1 MLLSLLCHG
10 AVPTIDELSSVW
22 IDSRA
27 NASTAAALGPEQ
39 VDLATI
45 NNFHGAVGIAPQQL
59 RPVDMIGVN
68 SLELP
73 PFAACGGSAARPYGC
88 GRLLVDGVHV
98 AAAATRWATHEAGRR
113 SAPLANS
120 GGVVVSSAT
129 RMPFEQHGVM
139 WELNFT
145 NPATTAAGAANAAN
159 ATIRVDIELSAAARQ
174 YETVG
179 TWVYNVPADADAFP
193 YTPFADFR
201 TGLPRQRGVHVCR
214 PRTTAANASYSDA
227 ACARYVVSGPLQPD
241 AIAPAGAPVIPAGAV
256 PTATFS
262 ALTIAPGATA
272 TVRLSLAVGGTLNEV
287 ETAQRKY
294 GGSAAAFD
302 AAWAAARD
310 LWQQR
315 WEQAFAP
322 GNGFWSGSLPSI
334 ELADGADGDDGA
346 AAPSPS
352 SPAATAASAA
362 AGVARVFYMSC
373 LTVISQCRTNL
384 PLIHAKVWP
393 NGNGNAMGLAGGGA
407 KGGGIGVGGSRS
419 WWWDEAL
426 TSLMLALLEPA
437 GRAPTF
443 QAWLAHDDHDGTAF
457 GHGMGN
463 GYAMDCAPLGSSAPF
478 GTGTCGMAPHPGAV
492 PGGVRGGSG
501 SGSGGGGGDGGGSG
515 APTALPEYGFY
526 CYNPWAYYMT
536 ASNHLRVNNDSAF
549 LHARAANSSVTVEG
563 ALLGIATDWQHYLI
577 PGTQLVDYGPDM
589 DGFSP
594 TYKHVMAGCSQGN
607 NAWMLRDFASYR
619 AAQGRATDAAELRR
633 LAAGIVK
640 DTMGLMY
647 QSEGGHGWFNLIH
660 PSSAN
665 ASAPPPAAADAVTR
679 HEMRHVVDF
688 FSVTFGLCGLAD
700 DDGGDQICDFS
711 PQQRRELGAWF
722 RGESVTRSWVRA
734 TSPTCN
740 CNNSAELPYPPLAA
754 AAQQPAGAP
763 SQGGPSAVAKAAAK
777 EEVEPYPGLT
787 TCKADR
793 SDHGTTGAY
802 PSWPAFALEALCYLD
817 GNCTSAFAIMGSF
830 AENTHQGPF
839 GQSQEVPQLLTPP
852 YTPLNDELAFK
863 PTKGVNRY
871 VAIEGG
877 AFFDA
882 ILRGFFGYHA
892 PLQWG
897 PTGGGAGAAQRDLD
911 AALSNAAAPRGFS
924 GRLAN
929 LRTPHGLVTITA
941 DAATGLSVRV
951 Q

>member
-59 RPVDMIGVN
+59 RPVDMLGVN

-88 GRLLVDGVHV
+88 GRLLVDGAHV

-113 SAPLANS
+113 SAPLAGS
-120 GGVVVSSAT
+120 GGVVISSAT
-129 RMPFEQHGVM
+129 RMPFEQNGVM
-139 WELNFT
+139 WTLNFT
-145 NPATTAAGAANAAN
+145 NPATTAAGAVNAAN
-159 ATIRVDIELSAAARQ
+159 VTIRVDIELSAAARQ

-179 TWVYNVPADADAFP
+179 TWTYNVPADADAFP

-201 TGLPRQRGVHVCR
+201 TGQPRQRGVHVCR
-214 PRTTAANASYSDA
+214 PRTTAANASHSDA
-227 ACARYVVSGPLQPD
+227 ACARYLVSGALQPD
-241 AIAPAGAPVIPAGAV
+241 AIAPTGVPVIPAGTV

-287 ETAQRKY
+287 ENAQRKY

-322 GNGFWSGSLPSI
+322 DNGFWSGSLPSI
-334 ELADGADGDDGA
+334 ELDGAGA
-346 AAPSPS
+346 APPPTPSP
-352 SPAATAASAA
+352 PAATAATAASAA

-384 PLIHAKVWP
+384 PLIHSKVWP
-393 NGNGNAMGLAGGGA
+393 NGNGNVMGLAGGPDPNRGQ
-407 KGGGIGVGGSRS
+407 IGVGGSRS

-478 GTGTCGMAPHPGAV
+478 GSGTCGVAPHPGVAPQ
-492 PGGVRGGSG
+492 PGGDRGGSG
-501 SGSGGGGGDGGGSG
+501 SGRGSGSGGGSG
-515 APTALPEYGFY
+515 AAAALPEYGFY

-549 LHARAANSSVTVEG
+549 LRARAANSSVTVE
-563 ALLGIATDWQHYLI
+563 
-577 PGTQLVDYGPDM
+577 V
-589 DGFSP
+589 
-594 TYKHVMAGCSQGN
+594 
-607 NAWMLRDFASYR
+607 
-619 AAQGRATDAAELRR
+619 RR
-633 LAAGIVK
+633 
-640 DTMGLMY
+640 
-647 QSEGGHGWFNLIH
+647 
-660 PSSAN
+660 
-665 ASAPPPAAADAVTR
+665 
-679 HEMRHVVDF
+679 
-688 FSVTFGLCGLAD
+688 
-700 DDGGDQICDFS
+700 
-711 PQQRRELGAWF
+711 
-722 RGESVTRSWVRA
+722 
-734 TSPTCN
+734 
-740 CNNSAELPYPPLAA
+740 PLAA
-754 AAQQPAGAP
+754 
-763 SQGGPSAVAKAAAK
+763 
-777 EEVEPYPGLT
+777 
-787 TCKADR
+787 D
-793 SDHGTTGAY
+793 
-802 PSWPAFALEALCYLD
+802 
-817 GNCTSAFAIMGSF
+817 
-830 AENTHQGPF
+830 
-839 GQSQEVPQLLTPP
+839 
-852 YTPLNDELAFK
+852 
-863 PTKGVNRY
+863 
-871 VAIEGG
+871 
-877 AFFDA
+877 
-882 ILRGFFGYHA
+882 
-892 PLQWG
+892 
-897 PTGGGAGAAQRDLD
+897 
-911 AALSNAAAPRGFS
+911 
-924 GRLAN
+924 
-929 LRTPHGLVTITA
+929 
-941 DAATGLSVRV
+941 
-951 Q
+951 